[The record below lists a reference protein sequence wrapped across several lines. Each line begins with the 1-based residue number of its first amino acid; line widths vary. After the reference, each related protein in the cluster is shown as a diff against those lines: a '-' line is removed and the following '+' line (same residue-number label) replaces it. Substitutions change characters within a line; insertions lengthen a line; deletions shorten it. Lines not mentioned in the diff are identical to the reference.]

1 MQIVSILSNFNTKEN
16 VAIMSG
22 KIQRDFTHGSI
33 GRHLIQFCLPFLLS
47 NFIQACYSV
56 ADMLIVGNFCPTEVL
71 SGVTNG
77 AQITNLVINMVAGLT
92 VGGTVLV
99 GQYFGAKKEKDVSET
114 IGTMFSLMALVGV
127 VLTVIMIAITDWV
140 MAVLNVPV
148 EARAAAKDYTNICL
162 LGTVFTF
169 GYNAISAV
177 QRGMGESKRPLYFV
191 AIACV
196 INVFLD
202 LWLVAGLHMGSAGAA
217 WATITAQAISM
228 LLAAVYLKKKN
239 FIFDFKMKSFRIH
252 MDKVRLLL
260 KLGIPSSIQSIISS
274 FSFMLMTS
282 IVNSFGVEASAA
294 VGIVGRFN
302 SFAIL
307 PAVAMSS
314 SVSSMAAQNIGA
326 GLYDRAKKSMKY
338 GIGIALGLGVIVFT
352 IAQLFCDQIMLMFM
366 NEYNETVIA
375 YGRQYMRA
383 FSFDYLLVPFAFC
396 FNGLLNGAGYTTFTL
411 INNVFSAIAFRMP
424 VAYFLSRTPMM
435 LAGVGAAAPA
445 ASVAGGLVSFV
456 YIMSG
461 KWMKNVT
468 GIRRDVS
475 EKPEEKEA

>member
-1 MQIVSILSNFNTKEN
+1 
-16 VAIMSG
+16 MSG

-33 GRHLIQFCLPFLLS
+33 GKHLIQFCLPFLLS

-114 IGTMFSLMALVGV
+114 IGTMFSLMMIVGV
-127 VLTVIMIAITDWV
+127 VISVVMILLTDWV
-140 MAVLNVPV
+140 LHVLNVPM
-148 EARAAAKDYTNICL
+148 EARPAAKEYTNICL

-191 AIACV
+191 AIAAV
-196 INVFLD
+196 INVVLD
-202 LWLVAGLHMGSAGAA
+202 LWLVAGLNMGAAGAA

-228 LLAAVYLKKKN
+228 LLAAIYLKKKN
-239 FIFDFKMKSFRIH
+239 FIFDFKPASFRIR

-260 KLGIPSSIQSIISS
+260 KLGIPSSIQSVISS

-282 IVNSFGVEASAA
+282 IVNGFGVEASAA

-326 GLYDRAKKSMKY
+326 GMHDRAKKSMRY
-338 GIGIALGLGVIVFT
+338 GIGIALAMGVVVFS
-352 IAQLFCDQIMLMFM
+352 IAQLFCDEIMMLFM
-366 NEYNETVIA
+366 QEANETVLT

-411 INNVFSAIAFRMP
+411 ANNVFSAIAFRMP
-424 VAYFLSRTPMM
+424 VALLLSKTSMQ

-461 KWMKNVT
+461 RWMRNVT
-468 GIRRDVS
+468 GIRR
-475 EKPEEKEA
+475 EKA

>member
-1 MQIVSILSNFNTKEN
+1 
-16 VAIMSG
+16 MSD
-22 KIQRDFTHGSI
+22 KIQKDFTHGSI
-33 GRHLIQFCLPFLLS
+33 GKHLIQFCLPFLLS

-56 ADMLIVGNFCPTEVL
+56 ADMLIVGNFCSTNVL

-77 AQITNLVINMVAGLT
+77 AQITNLVINMVSGLT

-99 GQYFGAKKEKDVSET
+99 GQYFGARQEKDVSET
-114 IGTMFSLMALVGV
+114 IGTTFSLMV
-127 VLTVIMIAITDWV
+127 VIGIVISAVMILLTDWV
-140 MAVLNVPV
+140 LAILNVPM
-148 EARAAAKDYTNICL
+148 EARADAKSYTNICL

-191 AIACV
+191 AVACV

-202 LWLVAGLHMGSAGAA
+202 LWLVAGLHMGAAGAA
-217 WATITAQAISM
+217 WATITSQAVSM
-228 LLAAVYLKKKN
+228 ILSAIYLKRKN
-239 FIFDFKMKSFRIH
+239 FIFDFKLKSFAIK

-260 KLGIPSSIQSIISS
+260 KLGIPSSIQSVISS

-326 GLYDRAKKSMKY
+326 GLYDRAKKSTVY
-338 GIGIALGLGVIVFT
+338 GIGIALGLGVVVFG
-352 IAQLFCDQIMLMFM
+352 IAQVFSDQIMMLFM
-366 NEYNETVIA
+366 GEYNEQVIL

-383 FSFDYLLVPFAFC
+383 FSFDYLMVPFAFC

-411 INNVFSAIAFRMP
+411 INNVFSSIIFRMP
-424 VAYFLSRTPMM
+424 VAFFLSKTS
-435 LAGVGAAAPA
+435 LELFGVGIAAPA
-445 ASVAGGLVSFV
+445 ASLAGGLMSFV
-456 YIMSG
+456 YVLSG
-461 KWMKNVT
+461 RWMNNVT
-468 GIRRDVS
+468 GIRR
-475 EKPEEKEA
+475 EKTASDDEIIDA

>member
-1 MQIVSILSNFNTKEN
+1 
-16 VAIMSG
+16 MSG

-114 IGTMFSLMALVGV
+114 IGTMFSLMMIIGV
-127 VLTVIMIAITDWV
+127 IISIIMILLTDWV
-140 MAVLNVPV
+140 LQVLNVPL
-148 EARAAAKDYTNICL
+148 EARSAAKDYTNICL

-191 AIACV
+191 AIAAV

-202 LWLVAGLHMGSAGAA
+202 LWLVAGLKMGSAGAA

-228 LLAAVYLKKKN
+228 VLAAIYLKRKN
-239 FIFDFKMKSFRIH
+239 FIFDFKPRSFRIR

-260 KLGIPSSIQSIISS
+260 KLGIPSSVQSVISS

-282 IVNSFGVEASAA
+282 IVNGFGVEASAA

-302 SFAIL
+302 TFAIL

-326 GLYDRAKKSMKY
+326 GLHDRAKKSMVY
-338 GIGIALGLGVIVFT
+338 GIGIALALGVVVFS
-352 IAQLFCDQIMLMFM
+352 IAQIFSDQIMMLFM
-366 NEYNETVIA
+366 QEANETVLT

-383 FSFDYLLVPFAFC
+383 FSFDYLFVPFAFC

-411 INNVFSAIAFRMP
+411 ANNVFSSIAFRMP
-424 VAYFLSRTPMM
+424 VAYFLSKTSLM
-435 LAGVGAAAPA
+435 LSGVGAAAPA
-445 ASVAGGLVSFV
+445 ASVAGSLVSF
-456 YIMSG
+456 IFISSG
-461 KWMKNVT
+461 KWKRNVT
-468 GIRRDVS
+468 GIRREPAQKSGDQ
-475 EKPEEKEA
+475 E

>member
-1 MQIVSILSNFNTKEN
+1 
-16 VAIMSG
+16 MSS
-22 KIQRDFTHGSI
+22 KIQKDFTTGSI
-33 GRHLIQFCLPFLLS
+33 GRHLIEFCLPFLLS

-77 AQITNLVINMVAGLT
+77 AQITNLVINMVSGLT

-114 IGTMFSLMALVGV
+114 IGTTFSLMMIVGV
-127 VLTVIMIAITDWV
+127 ALTIIMILLTDWV
-140 MAVLNVPV
+140 LQVLNVPM
-148 EARAAAKDYTNICL
+148 EARPAARDYTNICL

-191 AIACV
+191 AVACV
-196 INVFLD
+196 INVGLD
-202 LWLVAGLHMGSAGAA
+202 LWLVAGLNMGAAGAA
-217 WATITAQAISM
+217 WATITAQAVSM

-239 FIFDFKMKSFRIH
+239 FVFDFKLKSFAIRP
-252 MDKVRLLL
+252 DKVRLLL

-282 IVNSFGVEASAA
+282 IVNSFGVQASAA

-326 GLYDRAKKSMKY
+326 GLYDRAQKSMKY
-338 GIGIALGLGVIVFT
+338 GIGIALGLGVVVFA

-366 NEYNETVIA
+366 SEYDELVIE

-411 INNVFSAIAFRMP
+411 INNVFSAIVFRMP
-424 VAYFLSRTPMM
+424 VALFLSKTPMQ
-435 LAGVGAAAPA
+435 LSGVGAAAPA
-445 ASVAGGLVSFV
+445 ASLAGGLMSLI
-456 YIMSG
+456 YIASG
-461 KWMKNVT
+461 KWMRNVT
-468 GIRRDVS
+468 GIHREAAS
-475 EKPEEKEA
+475 NAKEELDA

>member
-1 MQIVSILSNFNTKEN
+1 
-16 VAIMSG
+16 MSG
-22 KIQRDFTHGSI
+22 KIQRDFTTGSI

-56 ADMLIVGNFCPTEVL
+56 ADMLIVGNFSPTEVL

-99 GQYFGAKKEKDVSET
+99 GQYFGAKQEKDVSET
-114 IGTMFSLMALVGV
+114 IGTMFSLMALVG
-127 VLTVIMIAITDWV
+127 LAITVIMILLTDWV
-140 MAVLNVPV
+140 LHVLNVPM
-148 EARAAAKDYTNICL
+148 EARPAAKDYTVICL

-169 GYNAISAV
+169 GYNAVSAV

-191 AIACV
+191 AIAAV

-202 LWLVAGLHMGSAGAA
+202 LWLVAGLKMGAAGAA
-217 WATITAQAISM
+217 WATITSQAISM
-228 LLAAVYLKKKN
+228 TLAAIYLKKKN
-239 FIFDFKMKSFRIH
+239 FIFDFKLKSFRIH

-282 IVNSFGVEASAA
+282 IVNGFGVQASAA

-326 GLYDRAKKSMKY
+326 GLYDRAKKSMTY
-338 GIGIALGLGVIVFT
+338 GIGIALALGVVVFS
-352 IAQLFCDQIMLMFM
+352 IAQLFSDQIMMLFM
-366 NEYNETVIA
+366 QEYDEQVLL

-411 INNVFSAIAFRMP
+411 INNVFSSVAFRMP
-424 VAYFLSRTPMM
+424 VALLLSKTAMQ
-435 LAGVGAAAPA
+435 LSGVGAAAPA
-445 ASVAGGLVSFV
+445 ASVAGGLISFI

-461 KWMKNVT
+461 KWMRNVT
-468 GIRRDVS
+468 GIRRA
-475 EKPEEKEA
+475 EKSGE

>member
-1 MQIVSILSNFNTKEN
+1 
-16 VAIMSG
+16 MSG

-114 IGTMFSLMALVGV
+114 IGTMFSLMMIIGV
-127 VLTVIMIAITDWV
+127 VISVVMILLTDWV
-140 MAVLNVPV
+140 LQLLNVPM
-148 EARAAAKDYTNICL
+148 EARPAARDYTNICL

-191 AIACV
+191 AIAAV

-202 LWLVAGLHMGSAGAA
+202 LWFVAGLHMGAAGAA

-239 FIFDFKMKSFRIH
+239 FIFDFKLKSFKIH

-260 KLGIPSSIQSIISS
+260 KLGIPSSIQSVISS

-282 IVNSFGVEASAA
+282 IVNGFGVEASAA

-338 GIGIALGLGVIVFT
+338 GIGIALALGVVVFA
-352 IAQLFCDQIMLMFM
+352 IAQLFSDQIMMLFM
-366 NEYNETVIA
+366 QEANETVLA

-383 FSFDYLLVPFAFC
+383 FSFDYLFVPFAFC

-411 INNVFSAIAFRMP
+411 ANNVFSSIAFRMP
-424 VAYFLSRTPMM
+424 VAYFLSKTPML

-445 ASVAGGLVSFV
+445 ASVAGGLVSFFF
-456 YIMSG
+456 ISSG
-461 KWMKNVT
+461 KWMQNIT
-468 GIRRDVS
+468 GIRREPASKS
-475 EKPEEKEA
+475 EEQE

>member
-1 MQIVSILSNFNTKEN
+1 
-16 VAIMSG
+16 MSG

-114 IGTMFSLMALVGV
+114 IGTMFSLMMIIGV
-127 VLTVIMIAITDWV
+127 VISVIMILLTDWV
-140 MAVLNVPV
+140 LQILNVPL

-191 AIACV
+191 AIAAV
-196 INVFLD
+196 VNVFLD
-202 LWLVAGLHMGSAGAA
+202 LWFVAGLHMGAAGAA
-217 WATITAQAISM
+217 WATITSQAISM
-228 LLAAVYLKKKN
+228 LLAAMYLKKKN
-239 FIFDFKMKSFRIH
+239 FIFDFRLKSFRIR

-260 KLGIPSSIQSIISS
+260 KLGIPSSIQSVISS

-282 IVNSFGVEASAA
+282 IVNGFGVEASAA

-302 SFAIL
+302 TFAIL

-326 GLYDRAKKSMKY
+326 GLYDRAKKSMEY
-338 GIGIALGLGVIVFT
+338 GIGIALALGVVVFA
-352 IAQLFCDQIMLMFM
+352 IAQIFCDQIMMLFM
-366 NEYNETVIA
+366 QEANENVLS

-383 FSFDYLLVPFAFC
+383 FSFDYLFVPFAFC

-411 INNVFSAIAFRMP
+411 VNNVFSAIAFRMP
-424 VAYFLSRTPMM
+424 VAYFLSKTSLM

-445 ASVAGGLVSFV
+445 ASVAGGLVSF
-456 YIMSG
+456 IFISSG
-461 KWMKNVT
+461 KWMRNIT
-468 GIRRDVS
+468 GIHREPAQKS
-475 EKPEEKEA
+475 EEQE

>member
-1 MQIVSILSNFNTKEN
+1 M
-16 VAIMSG
+16 MSG
-22 KIQRDFTHGSI
+22 KIQKDFTHGPI
-33 GRHLIQFCLPFLLS
+33 GKHLIQFCLPFLLS

-56 ADMLIVGNFCPTEVL
+56 ADMLIVGNFCPTSVL

-92 VGGTVLV
+92 VGGTILV
-99 GQYFGAKKEKDVSET
+99 GQYFGARKEKDVSET
-114 IGTMFSLMALVGV
+114 IGTTFSLMMVMGV
-127 VLTVIMIAITDWV
+127 VISVVMILLTDWV
-140 MAVLNVPV
+140 LHVLNVPM
-148 EARAAAKDYTNICL
+148 EARPDTKSYTNICL

-196 INVFLD
+196 INVGLD
-202 LWLVAGLHMGSAGAA
+202 RWFVAGLHMGAAGAA

-228 LLAAVYLKKKN
+228 ILAAIYLKKKN
-239 FIFDFKMKSFRIH
+239 FIFDFRLSSFAIK

-326 GLYDRAKKSMKY
+326 GLYDRAKKATAY
-338 GIGIALGLGVIVFT
+338 GIGIALAMGVFVFS
-352 IAQLFCDQIMLMFM
+352 IAQLFSDQIMMLFM
-366 NEYNETVIA
+366 NEANEQVLL
-375 YGRQYMRA
+375 YGRQYMRG

-411 INNVFSAIAFRMP
+411 INNVFSSIIFRMP
-424 VAYFLSRTPMM
+424 VAYFLSRTS
-435 LAGVGAAAPA
+435 LELFGVGIAPPA
-445 ASVAGGLVSFV
+445 ASLAGGLISLV
-456 YIMSG
+456 YVLSG
-461 KWMKNVT
+461 KWMRNVT
-468 GIRRDVS
+468 GIRR
-475 EKPEEKEA
+475 EEKSNEEGKAEA